1 VEEKMIPGSMVAGF
15 LQVGNCRVAAYLN
28 HVIHLTPTCAGF
40 RNLAIAN
47 QAPAF
52 IKFSGRGR
60 GR

>member
-1 VEEKMIPGSMVAGF
+1 MLVIPWGG
-15 LQVGNCRVAAYLN
+15 QKCN
-28 HVIHLTPTCAGF
+28 HAIHLTPTCAGF
-40 RNLAIAN
+40 RKLAIAN